1 MPKKHRV
8 VIVGGGIAGLSACL
22 ELAHQGLDVTLI
34 DQGVEVGGKI
44 RQLQSQELGID
55 SGPTVFTM
63 RWVFEELFKA
73 CDESFD
79 LHIKSTPLP
88 ILARH
93 FWGQEKLDLFAD
105 PSLSTQAIREFSNA
119 KQAELFLKFCQTTK
133 NVYESLES
141 SYICAK
147 RPTLTS
153 MLKGLGLKG
162 SKTLMGIGPFKNLW
176 DALEYYFPDPRLRQ
190 LFARYATYCGSSPFL
205 APATLMLIAHVE
217 LQGVWS
223 VDGGMIQIP
232 KKIAEL
238 AISRGAKII
247 HSETIEKITITNHQ
261 ATGVTLSDQTFLPA
275 DSIIFNGDVSAL
287 YDGLLGDDVKSAV
300 PKSPTGR
307 SLSAI
312 TWSVSTS
319 GITLPLTRHN
329 VFFDQ
334 EYANEFK
341 DIFHLQTFPKTPTV
355 YLCAQDRLN
364 NETAPDLERM
374 LLLVNAPAIGD
385 SHPNPS
391 EISRCQDQVQT
402 LLSKSGLTLDL
413 SSPATVRTTPW
424 DFHQRF
430 PATGGAL
437 YGMATHGWMS
447 SFNRPSSQSSIRN
460 LYLAGGSVHP
470 GPGVPMAT
478 LSGRMAAAT
487 LMENL
492 ALTK

>member
-1 MPKKHRV
+1 MSNKHRV
-8 VIVGGGIAGLSACL
+8 VIIGGGIAGLSACL

-34 DQGVEVGGKI
+34 DQGAEVGGKI

-79 LHIKSTPLP
+79 QHIKSTPLP

-93 FWGQEKLDLFAD
+93 FWGNDQLDLFSD
-105 PSLSTQAIREFSNA
+105 PDLSAQAISDFSNK

-147 RPTLTS
+147 RPSLTS
-153 MLKGLGLKG
+153 MLSGLGLKG

-176 DALEYYFPDPRLRQ
+176 DALEHYFPDPRLRQ

-238 AISRGAKII
+238 ASLRGAKLIQ
-247 HSETIEKITITNHQ
+247 SESVEKIIITNRH
-261 ATGVTLSDQTFLPA
+261 ATGITLSDKSFIPA

-287 YDGLLGDDVKSAV
+287 YDGLLGDSVKTSIS
-300 PKSPTGR
+300 KSSTGR

-312 TWSVSTS
+312 TWSVSTPANK
-319 GITLPLTRHN
+319 LPLTRHN
-329 VFFDQ
+329 VFFDKD
-334 EYANEFK
+334 YVNEFK
-341 DIFHLQTFPKTPTV
+341 DIFHLQTYPKTPTV

-364 NETAPDLERM
+364 QEIPSGLERM

-385 SHPNPS
+385 IHPKFS
-391 EISRCQDQVQT
+391 EISRCQDQVQA

-413 SSPATVRTTPW
+413 SSPATIRTTPT

-447 SFNRPSSQSSIRN
+447 SFNRPSSQSTIPN

-487 LMENL
+487 LMERL
-492 ALTK
+492 ALIR

>member
-1 MPKKHRV
+1 
-8 VIVGGGIAGLSACL
+8 
-22 ELAHQGLDVTLI
+22 
-34 DQGVEVGGKI
+34 
-44 RQLQSQELGID
+44 
-55 SGPTVFTM
+55 
-63 RWVFEELFKA
+63 
-73 CDESFD
+73 
-79 LHIKSTPLP
+79 
-88 ILARH
+88 
-93 FWGQEKLDLFAD
+93 
-105 PSLSTQAIREFSNA
+105 
-119 KQAELFLKFCQTTK
+119 
-133 NVYESLES
+133 
-141 SYICAK
+141 
-147 RPTLTS
+147 

-176 DALEYYFPDPRLRQ
+176 DALEHYFPDPRLRQ
-190 LFARYATYCGSSPFL
+190 LFGRYATYCGSSPFL

-232 KKIAEL
+232 TKIAEL
-238 AISRGAKII
+238 ARARGANIM
-247 HSETIEKITITNHQ
+247 HSETVEKIITDNHQ
-261 ATGVTLSDQTFLPA
+261 VTGVILSDKTFLAA

-287 YDGLLGDDVKSAV
+287 YDGLLGPDVKSSV
-300 PKSPTGR
+300 PKSSTGR

-312 TWSVSTS
+312 TWSASVPALQ
-319 GITLPLTRHN
+319 LPLTRHN

-334 EYANEFK
+334 DYASEFK

-355 YLCAQDRLN
+355 YLCAQNRLHD
-364 NETAPDLERM
+364 EIPSGLERL

-385 SHPNPS
+385 APPKHS
-391 EISRCQDQVQT
+391 EISRCQDQVQS

-413 SSPATVRTTPW
+413 SSPTVIRTTPG

-447 SFNRPSSQSSIRN
+447 SFNRPSSQSTFPN

-487 LMENL
+487 LMERL
-492 ALTK
+492 ALTN